1 MTTAIYGLS
10 GDPITYGHID
20 IISRS
25 AKAFEKLIVALGVN
39 PNKTYL
45 LTPDERLAVAKQSL
59 SHLDNVEVMLFSGL
73 LVDTA
78 FEQNAQFIVK
88 GIRNSVDMGYEQTL
102 DQINSTQIEIDTFLM
117 FSKSKL
123 THVSSSSVKAIQLE
137 HGLIQEYVPL
147 PVKKLLEKKISNQ
160 FLVGVT
166 GVMGS
171 GKSYIAEQLVE
182 YSANKDLK
190 VFNIDLDV
198 LANSIYNSDKPA
210 HILVREKIT
219 ERFGTID
226 RKEISK
232 IVFDPAIKKGKNEH
246 LEFLNEVFK
255 EPVKVLLRKELNNK
269 QGIILINSAILIES
283 NLLDLC
289 NNHVILV
296 NADDEIRHKRLLEK
310 RFIDPLVAE
319 ERIKHTHS
327 YEAKKMV
334 INKEILKSNFGKL
347 FKIDNN
353 EKTDSEDNNIQNLY
367 EQLVEN
373 Y

>member
-1 MTTAIYGLS
+1 MTTAIYALS

-39 PNKTYL
+39 PNKKYL
-45 LTPDERLAVAKQSL
+45 LTPEERLAVAKQSL
-59 SHLDNVEVMLFSGL
+59 SHLPNVEVILFSGL

-171 GKSYIAEQLVE
+171 GKSYIAEKLVK
-182 YSANKDLK
+182 YSEDKDLK
-190 VFNIDLDV
+190 VFNIDLDS
-198 LANSIYNSDKPA
+198 LANGIYGSDKPA
-210 HILVREKIT
+210 HVLVRQKI
-219 ERFGTID
+219 EDRFGTLD

-232 IVFDPAIKKGKNEH
+232 IVFDPNIKKGKNEH
-246 LEFLNEVFK
+246 LDFLNQVFK
-255 EPVKVLLRKELNNK
+255 EPVKVLLRKELNDK
-269 QGIILINSAILIES
+269 QGIVLINSAILVES

-296 NADDEIRHKRLLEK
+296 NADDSIRHKRLLEK

-327 YEAKKMV
+327 YDTKKSI
-334 INKEILKSNFGKL
+334 INKEIVKSNFGKL

-353 EKTDSEDNNIQNLY
+353 EDAELIDDDIKNLY
-367 EQLVEN
+367 EQLVSN

>member
-1 MTTAIYGLS
+1 MTTAIYALS

-39 PNKTYL
+39 PNKNYL
-45 LTPDERLAVAKQSL
+45 LTSDERLAVAKQSL
-59 SHLDNVEVMLFSGL
+59 SHLSNVEVILFSGL

-102 DQINSTQIEIDTFLM
+102 DQINSTQMEIDTFLM

-147 PVKKLLEKKISNQ
+147 PVKKLLEKKISHQ

-171 GKSYIAEQLVE
+171 GKSYIAEKLVK
-182 YSANKDLK
+182 YSEGKELK
-190 VFNIDLDV
+190 VFNIDLDS
-198 LANSIYNSDKPA
+198 LANGIYSSDKPA
-210 HILVREKIT
+210 HVLVRQKIE
-219 ERFGTID
+219 ERFGTLD

-232 IVFDPAIKKGKNEH
+232 IVFDPIIKKGKNEH
-246 LEFLNEVFK
+246 LNFLNDVFR
-255 EPVKVLLRKELNNK
+255 EPVKVLLRKELNDK
-269 QGIILINSAILIES
+269 KGIVLINSAILVES
-283 NLLDLC
+283 DLLDLC

-327 YEAKKMV
+327 YDTKKSI
-334 INKEILKSNFGKL
+334 INKEISKSHFGNL

-353 EKTDSEDNNIQNLY
+353 EDSDLIDKDIQILY
-367 EQLVEN
+367 NQLVEN